1 MFHLPL
7 LMNAGR
13 PNCPLVF
20 GLRLLQAYDRRSL
33 SAHQFRQQIFGLT
46 VKFGNDPVGKDL
58 GYRCTYRLGK
68 YDNTRVYY
76 VEGLGH
82 NLFSVGQ
89 FCDSNLEVAFR
100 QHTCFIHNLEGV
112 DLLTGSRGNNLY
124 TLSLRDMMASS
135 PICLLSKASK
145 TKSWLWH
152 RRLSHLNF
160 GAINHLARTQSC
172 LRSPRVLIMKRTICV
187 LDAQWDP
194 TKLKV
199 PVRRIR
205 TDNGTGFV
213 NQMLREYYEKV
224 GISHE
229 ISVARSPQQNGVVER
244 QNRTLIEAAR
254 TMNIDERLRWL
265 LNIAMSWTPHV
276 HEMTPATISS
286 GLMPNPPPST
296 MFVPPL
302 RTDWDMLFQ
311 LLFDELLNPPP
322 SVDHP
327 APEFVALI
335 DEVAAPEPAISTGS
349 PSSTTVDQ
357 DAPSPTF
364 AAHAEHGRTTKM
376 DCEDYF
382 AFLNVDT
389 PLIEK
394 SKLDK
399 DKEGKAIDLSHY
411 RGMIGTL
418 LYLIARTVNRG
429 LWYPK
434 DSSIALT
441 AFADADQYWLSR
453 YTPDAEFTP
462 EDSETI
468 ADEVDE

>member
-112 DLLTGSRGNNLY
+112 DLLTRSRGNNLY
-124 TLSLRDMMASS
+124 TLSLGDMMASS

-145 TKSWLWH
+145 TK
-152 RRLSHLNF
+152 
-160 GAINHLARTQSC
+160 
-172 LRSPRVLIMKRTICV
+172 
-187 LDAQWDP
+187 
-194 TKLKV
+194 
-199 PVRRIR
+199 

-335 DEVAAPEPAISTGS
+335 DEVAASVPAISTGS

-399 DKEGKAIDLSHY
+399 DKEGKAIDPSHY
-411 RGMIGTL
+411 RGMIG
-418 LYLIARTVNRG
+418 TVNRG

-453 YTPDAEFTP
+453 YTP
-462 EDSETI
+462 
-468 ADEVDE
+468 